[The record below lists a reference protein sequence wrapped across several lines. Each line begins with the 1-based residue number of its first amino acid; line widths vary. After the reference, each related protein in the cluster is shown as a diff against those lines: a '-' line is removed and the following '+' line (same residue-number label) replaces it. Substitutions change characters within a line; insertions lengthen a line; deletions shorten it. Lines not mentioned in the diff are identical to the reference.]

1 MLSKEEIE
9 KAKGKIEDI
18 LNFEGVS
25 PHTYNIIPKSQI
37 FIEKEYV
44 KILLQYIDQLEAD
57 NYECNNIIKDYIA
70 ERNNLIDKMK
80 ADRMEQFDDYV
91 IYLIEKYLKELGA
104 LEDE

>member
-9 KAKGKIEDI
+9 KTKELLSWVTLNKFYIDLHDEVDYHKVHNSIE
-18 LNFEGVS
+18 
-25 PHTYNIIPKSQI
+25 T
-37 FIEKEYV
+37 
-44 KILLQYIDQLEAD
+44 LLQYIKELEAD
-57 NYECNNIIKDYIA
+57 NYECNNIINDYIE
-70 ERNNLIDKMK
+70 ERHKLIDIMK